1 MFKDVTGTSWSF
13 FEDAVE
19 DPAIYTFT
27 FDVTEECLKEP
38 LTTTDEIDGKL
49 VAFEW
54 SKEKRFNRIDEEE
67 WDPEPT
73 LILPDGSTKRLDS
86 NDLAFGDFVSEQA
99 FMKEFLENPDKYEAE
114 PENEDWKDKEVTIE
128 HEYLGGKLL
137 LPLWVLIAI
146 AAVILLTSIF
156 LIYICCAAARNR
168 RARRNAEIQLELE
181 LERA

>member
-1 MFKDVTGTSWSF
+1 
-13 FEDAVE
+13 
-19 DPAIYTFT
+19 
-27 FDVTEECLKEP
+27 
-38 LTTTDEIDGKL
+38 
-49 VAFEW
+49 
-54 SKEKRFNRIDEEE
+54 
-67 WDPEPT
+67 
-73 LILPDGSTKRLDS
+73 
-86 NDLAFGDFVSEQA
+86 
-99 FMKEFLENPDKYEAE
+99 MKEFLENPDKYEAE

-181 LERA
+181 LERAQKEGIELPNELKKVLSEGKSRRSTKGELNSAIFSGLEEDFDGKDGKGKRRKKG